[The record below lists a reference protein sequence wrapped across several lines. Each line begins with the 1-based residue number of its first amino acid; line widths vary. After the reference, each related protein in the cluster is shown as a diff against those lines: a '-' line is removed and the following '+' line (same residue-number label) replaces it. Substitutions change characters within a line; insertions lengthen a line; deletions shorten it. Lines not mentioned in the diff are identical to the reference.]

1 MQCVAPW
8 KGKIKL
14 MDSFEDAWKVISD
27 YCKSKITDIAY
38 NTWISRIQP
47 VDLDFDNGTAYLLV
61 PNDFHAQ
68 TLRRCYMSLLNEGFE
83 EIFGTKF
90 NIEFR
95 TPANAPKKSKPSAA
109 ASITTSAATAPLLQ
123 SPDSSSYEYTFDT
136 FIVGSSN
143 KFAHAACLAVATN
156 PSHAYNPLFLYGNSG
171 LGKTH
176 LLYAIGN
183 EIKKND
189 PSKVICYIK
198 GDDFTVELVES
209 LRLAKMNEFR
219 QKYRQADILLVDDV
233 QFIGGKESTQE
244 EFFHTFNALY
254 DARKQIVLTSDRP
267 PKEIKTL
274 EDRLRSRFEQD
285 LIADIQPPDL
295 ETRIAIIKRKAELDG
310 VEISDEVC
318 EYVASKIKAN
328 IRQLEGTVK
337 KIKAKYYLDGEK
349 PTINSVQG
357 IISDILNN
365 DAPPEVTVER
375 IIDEVARTYGV
386 SADEIR
392 SQKNRSANISNARH
406 IAIYVTRELTTL
418 SMVAIGEEFGN
429 RHYSTIIYTIQKV
442 QKMMEKDRKVKEI
455 IDDTI
460 KNIRDILTSPTTT
473 TIKILIKRQERMH
486 PMKISCLRSDLAT
499 AISNVS
505 RAVSTKASIPAL
517 EGVLIK
523 AYGNTLNISGYNLE
537 IGITT
542 DIEATIKEEGEIVVS
557 AKLFLDIV
565 RRLPEEIVFIET
577 DERMVTYIAC
587 GKVNYQI
594 VGMSSVE
601 YPDLPSFEQ
610 TDRITLNAKI
620 LRDMIRQTVYAVSE
634 NTAKPIYTGSL
645 YEIEDG
651 VFKIIAI
658 DGYRMAIRSEN
669 VDSESKNRF
678 VVPGKTQHEVLKLL
692 TDDEENTEIIIGQRH
707 ITFKIK
713 NYRIISR
720 LIEGTF
726 IEYKSAI
733 PKETKTEVVI
743 NTRTII
749 DAVERMSLL
758 NNDRIQSPVRCI
770 FSDDEIKLSCT
781 SAVGR
786 ANDVISV
793 PIIGESV
800 EIGFNNRYLLD
811 ALKNADTDE
820 IKLILNGSLTAMIV
834 KPVKGDSYLSIVVP
848 MRLANEN

>member
-1 MQCVAPW
+1 
-8 KGKIKL
+8 
-14 MDSFEDAWKVISD
+14 
-27 YCKSKITDIAY
+27 
-38 NTWISRIQP
+38 
-47 VDLDFDNGTAYLLV
+47 
-61 PNDFHAQ
+61 
-68 TLRRCYMSLLNEGFE
+68 
-83 EIFGTKF
+83 
-90 NIEFR
+90 
-95 TPANAPKKSKPSAA
+95 
-109 ASITTSAATAPLLQ
+109 
-123 SPDSSSYEYTFDT
+123 
-136 FIVGSSN
+136 
-143 KFAHAACLAVATN
+143 
-156 PSHAYNPLFLYGNSG
+156 
-171 LGKTH
+171 
-176 LLYAIGN
+176 
-183 EIKKND
+183 
-189 PSKVICYIK
+189 
-198 GDDFTVELVES
+198 
-209 LRLAKMNEFR
+209 
-219 QKYRQADILLVDDV
+219 
-233 QFIGGKESTQE
+233 
-244 EFFHTFNALY
+244 
-254 DARKQIVLTSDRP
+254 
-267 PKEIKTL
+267 
-274 EDRLRSRFEQD
+274 
-285 LIADIQPPDL
+285 
-295 ETRIAIIKRKAELDG
+295 
-310 VEISDEVC
+310 
-318 EYVASKIKAN
+318 
-328 IRQLEGTVK
+328 
-337 KIKAKYYLDGEK
+337 
-349 PTINSVQG
+349 
-357 IISDILNN
+357 
-365 DAPPEVTVER
+365 
-375 IIDEVARTYGV
+375 
-386 SADEIR
+386 
-392 SQKNRSANISNARH
+392 
-406 IAIYVTRELTTL
+406 
-418 SMVAIGEEFGN
+418 
-429 RHYSTIIYTIQKV
+429 
-442 QKMMEKDRKVKEI
+442 
-455 IDDTI
+455 
-460 KNIRDILTSPTTT
+460 
-473 TIKILIKRQERMH
+473 
-486 PMKISCLRSDLAT
+486 MKISCLRSDLAT

-523 AYGNTLNISGYNLE
+523 AYGDTLNISGYNLE

-565 RRLPEEIVFIET
+565 RRLPEEVVFIET

-610 TDRITLNAKI
+610 TDGITLNAKV

-692 TDDEENTEIIIGQRH
+692 TDDEENAEIIIGQRH

-713 NYRIISR
+713 NYRIIS
-720 LIEGTF
+720 
-726 IEYKSAI
+726 
-733 PKETKTEVVI
+733 
-743 NTRTII
+743 
-749 DAVERMSLL
+749 ERMSLL

-793 PIIGESV
+793 PIVGESV

-820 IKLILNGSLTAMIV
+820 IKLVLNGSLTAMIV